1 MLIDTQNTKELSSVE
16 LLCVEIYH
24 QLNFNLHMSN
34 ICKSASNQMS
44 AMIIRKKYLSSDSFY
59 E

>member
-24 QLNFNLHMSN
+24 QLNFNRHISN
-34 ICKSASNQMS
+34 ICKSAANQMS
-44 AMIIRKKYLSSDSFY
+44 AMIIKKNA
-59 E
+59 